1 MTISSNQIKLLHVAK
16 GKLKLTDED
25 YRLVLVRVAGV
36 TSSKD
41 LDTPGF
47 DALMGFFE
55 HLGFKPLSASG
66 QAFGARAGM
75 ASFAQIEL
83 IRTLWSEYTNDATES
98 MLNKWLER
106 TFKVSSLRFVNKA
119 TAPKIITALKSMKS
133 RAAA

>member
-1 MTISSNQIKLLHVAK
+1 MNISSNQIILLHVAK
-16 GKLKLTDED
+16 GKLKLTEED

-47 DALMGFFE
+47 EALMGFFE
-55 HLGFKPLSASG
+55 HFGFKPLSSGG

-83 IRTLWSEYTNDATES
+83 IRTLWSEYTNDAIES
-98 MLNKWLER
+98 MLNKWLKR
-106 TFKVSSLRFVNKA
+106 TFKVSSLRFLTKEA
-119 TAPKIITALKSMKS
+119 APKVITALKSMKS